1 MRRALGATLL
11 LVAGCSGG
19 GGPVTAP
26 SWVERIAEARRVEPG
41 RKPPLLVLLHG
52 IGADENDLFPLAR
65 RLDPRLTVVS
75 LCAPHDYVT
84 GHAWFH
90 IDFLPGGKVVPDV
103 EQARASLA
111 ELVAWVEAA
120 PARLGTDP
128 GRTAL
133 LGFSQG
139 AMMSLGVLRT
149 IPDRLAGVVALS
161 GRVAGD
167 LFEATAP
174 RDAIARVP
182 LLVAHGTLDDL
193 LPVANGR
200 QTRDAFQDLSRDFT
214 YREFP
219 IGHGISEEEI
229 DLVARWLAERLS

>member
-1 MRRALGATLL
+1 MRRALGATLV

-26 SWVERIAEARRVEPG
+26 SWVERIAAARRVEPG

-219 IGHGISEEEI
+219 IGHGIAPDELE
-229 DLVARWLAERLS
+229 LVASWLAKHL